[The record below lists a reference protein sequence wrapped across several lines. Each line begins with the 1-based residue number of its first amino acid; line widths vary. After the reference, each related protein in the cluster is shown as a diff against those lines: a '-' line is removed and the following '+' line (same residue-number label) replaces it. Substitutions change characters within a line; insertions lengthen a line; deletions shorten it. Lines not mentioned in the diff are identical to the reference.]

1 MIKMVASHYIHNGS
15 KVLGCFLDA
24 SKAFD
29 RVDHGLLFQ
38 KLEKRGLPPPII
50 NFLLSWYR
58 KQTVRVQWSY
68 NCLSSSF
75 SISNGV
81 RQGGV
86 LSPYL
91 FAVYLDSLLDE
102 LSFAGVGRSL
112 FAGAF
117 CYADDVVLLAPCAS
131 ALRKMLSICS
141 SYANSHGLSFNA
153 EKTQLICFSKSPHQ
167 DRKDVIYFNDVELI
181 FSDHVLH
188 LGHLLSSDLN
198 ESTKVQNPRRN
209 SCIEQQVPRTVYILR
224 MRVRVPRWALACISL
239 VSRRLH
245 Q

>member
-1 MIKMVASHYIHNGS
+1 MVSHTNDES
-15 KVLGCFLDA
+15 
-24 SKAFD
+24 
-29 RVDHGLLFQ
+29 
-38 KLEKRGLPPPII
+38 
-50 NFLLSWYR
+50 
-58 KQTVRVQWSY
+58 
-68 NCLSSSF
+68 SSSF
-75 SISNGV
+75 SVSNGV

-91 FAVYLDSLLDE
+91 FAVYLDSLLVF
-102 LSFAGVGRSL
+102 LWCWLLLAFVV
-112 FAGAF
+112 AF

-167 DRKDVIYFNDVELI
+167 DRKDIIYFNDVELI

-198 ESTKVQNPRRN
+198 DKQD
-209 SCIEQQVPRTVYILR
+209 I
-224 MRVRVPRWALACISL
+224 VRVIKDVNYKANLILYAFRYLHPFLLTSL
-239 VSRRLH
+239 QDLYTVSPSMAVFSGPSPPPP
-245 Q
+245 

>member
-1 MIKMVASHYIHNGS
+1 M
-15 KVLGCFLDA
+15 L

-50 NFLLSWYR
+50 DFLLSWYR
-58 KQTVRVQWSY
+58 KQTMRVQWSY

-91 FAVYLDSLLDE
+91 FAVYLNSLLDE
-102 LSFAGVGRSL
+102 LSFAGVGCYWRSL

-141 SYANSHGLSFNA
+141 SYANSHGLSFNT

-167 DRKDVIYFNDVELI
+167 DRKDVI
-181 FSDHVLH
+181 SM
-188 LGHLLSSDLN
+188 LSSYFL
-198 ESTKVQNPRRN
+198 TM
-209 SCIEQQVPRTVYILR
+209 CYISATSSPLIS
-224 MRVRVPRWALACISL
+224 MKALKCKTL
-239 VSRRLH
+239 G
-245 Q
+245 